1 MCAQGGEMLLAN
13 HLALARI
20 NRVPNDYKTIGS
32 VRREPYLYVMPRT
45 CRVFSSSLLHHGSLP
60 PVSLFL
66 SGNGSSPAHVRDVW
80 SASLSLFTP
89 CCTICTGRH
98 RPCPDGAFIFL
109 DICFFIGCCNS
120 IQVVVCCVNCICC
133 WNRLFSL
140 YQIVSINW
148 NSFPQNIFT
157 IRLDWKNDCWFK
169 YVHSILKQLFLLI
182 QILFYKN

>member
-13 HLALARI
+13 HPALARI
-20 NRVPNDYKTIGS
+20 NRAQWLQNHRIFKARTIS
-32 VRREPYLYVMPRT
+32 RT
-45 CRVFSSSLLHHGSLP
+45 CRVFSSSLLLHGSLP

-98 RPCPDGAFIFL
+98 RPCLDGAVIFL

-140 YQIVSINW
+140 YQLN
-148 NSFPQNIFT
+148 
-157 IRLDWKNDCWFK
+157 K
-169 YVHSILKQLFLLI
+169 LKRVFSSENLHKTTWL
-182 QILFYKN
+182 